1 MCTALV
7 VYDEYWARQQRT
19 LAELCGVDNDYVE
32 RVKIAIVSAAQK
44 AGEYIREILK
54 QFTDACVVVGK
65 ILSETFGSLCDALA
79 KLLDEVGIT
88 EADDYFTICDKF
100 ENYAIYAERKYSI
113 AREQYYRNCF
123 KLARINYAVRN
134 HDRRC

>member
-32 RVKIAIVSAAQK
+32 RVKVAFIHAAEIAGKALAEFAELVGSALRIALNSFEEQMQK
-44 AGEYIREILK
+44 LA
-54 QFTDACVVVGK
+54 DAV
-65 ILSETFGSLCDALA
+65 A
-79 KLLDEVGIT
+79 KLLDDVGIT
-88 EADDYFTICDKF
+88 KADDYFTICDKF
-100 ENYAIYAERKYSI
+100 ENYAIYAERKQMI